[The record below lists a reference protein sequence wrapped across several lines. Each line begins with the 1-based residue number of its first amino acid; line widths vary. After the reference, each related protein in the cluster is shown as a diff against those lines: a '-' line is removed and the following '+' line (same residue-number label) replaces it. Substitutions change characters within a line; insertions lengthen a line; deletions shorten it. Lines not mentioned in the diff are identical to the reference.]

1 MRSAIFVLSIVLVY
15 VLLRGWPEDFN
26 VWLRGALAMAVLL
39 LGFFMW
45 GNSVKA
51 SNVHFRGLRKPRF
64 LDYAVALALILVVE
78 LVSTAAVV
86 VSTEV
91 VMFSDSKILRAG
103 EGNAANGE
111 GLWGEGFEREIPK
124 SSYHKPPNHPEVFVE
139 AMNAESLAFLTD
151 ERVYLSG
158 FTFDAYRQDSWRSSR
173 RVKKV
178 IRGDGVELGQAVEDL
193 PQVEY
198 RISLNP
204 SGTGQDVALAMQGVL
219 RIEVPQLRQ
228 IAKGVL
234 LLPESDAERRVY
246 KALSQ
251 PRTLEAIVAL
261 DPEFQLGKP
270 GRSYLQ
276 LSVNLAMRERWN
288 ALLVDLKKETNVVA
302 QLSGIRKLLGERCSY
317 SLKVDN
323 PRNLGSMENFLF
335 AEKLGYCEHFA
346 SAAALFCRELG
357 IPSRV
362 AYGYAGGMLYPYSRL
377 IVFRARDAHA
387 WTEVYLEG
395 YGWTVFD
402 TTPSDETAMQ
412 TAGAEEQ
419 PPSWEEAASEEEAYS
434 MSSTT
439 WWWII
444 GGTLALIAGATIGAF
459 WKSKEDA
466 KRASQ
471 LIGNKKTPAAYLEAF
486 HDRCR
491 SLGIRSVESLTLKEL
506 IDRLPQKV
514 DFAKELEAYHN
525 GVIYRKVTVSKSTEK
540 ALLKKILQWNA
551 SESQATRVAEE

>member
-1 MRSAIFVLSIVLVY
+1 MRSAIFALSIVLVY
-15 VLLRGWPEDFN
+15 ALLRGWPEDFN

-45 GNSVKA
+45 GNSGKD
-51 SNVHFRGLRKPRF
+51 SNVHFRGVRKPRF

-91 VMFSDSKILRAG
+91 VMFSDSKILRES

-111 GLWGEGFEREIPK
+111 RLWGEGFEREIPK
-124 SSYHKPPNHPEVFVE
+124 SSDHKPPNHPEVFVE
-139 AMNAESLAFLTD
+139 ALNAESLAFLTD
-151 ERVYLSG
+151 EKVYLSG
-158 FTFDAYRQDSWRSSR
+158 FTFDAYRKDSWRSSR

-178 IRGDGVELGQAVEDL
+178 IHGDGVELGLAVENL
-193 PQVEY
+193 AQVEY

-219 RIEVPQLRQ
+219 RIELPQLRQ

-251 PRTLEAIVAL
+251 PRSLEAIAAL
-261 DPEFQLGKP
+261 DPKIMVGKP
-270 GRSYLQ
+270 GLSYLQ
-276 LSVNLAMRERWN
+276 LSANSAIRKRWN
-288 ALLVDLKKETNVVA
+288 PLLADLKKETNVVT
-302 QLSGIRKLLGERCSY
+302 QLKGIRQLLGERCDY

-335 AEKLGYCEHFA
+335 AEKRGYCEHFA

-362 AYGYAGGMLYPYSRL
+362 AYGYAGGTLYPYSRL

-402 TTPSDETAMQ
+402 TTPSNQTAMQ
-412 TAGAEEQ
+412 TAGDEEQ
-419 PPSWEEAASEEEAYS
+419 PPAWEEAASEQEAYS

-444 GGTLALIAGATIGAF
+444 GGTLALIAGAIIGAF
-459 WKSKEDA
+459 WKSKEDT
-466 KRASQ
+466 KRASL
-471 LIGNKKTPAAYLEAF
+471 LIGKRQTPAAYLEAF
-486 HDRCR
+486 HDGCR

-525 GVIYRKVTVSKSTEK
+525 GVIYRKVTVSKPTEK

-551 SESQATRVAEE
+551 SDPA

>member
-1 MRSAIFVLSIVLVY
+1 MRSVIFALSIVLVY
-15 VLLRGWPEDFN
+15 VLLRGWPEGFN

-39 LGFFMW
+39 LGFLMW
-45 GNSVKA
+45 GNSVKD
-51 SNVHFRGLRKPRF
+51 SNIHFRGVRKPRF

-78 LVSTAAVV
+78 LVSTTAVV

-91 VMFSDSKILRAG
+91 VMFSDSKILREG
-103 EGNAANGE
+103 EGNAVNGE
-111 GLWGEGFEREIPK
+111 GLWGEGFERDIPK

-139 AMNAESLAFLTD
+139 ALNAESLAFLTD

-158 FTFDAYRQDSWRSSR
+158 FTFDTYQRDSWRSSR

-178 IRGDGVELGQAVEDL
+178 IRGDGLQLGQAVENL
-193 PQVEY
+193 PKVEY

-219 RIEVPQLRQ
+219 RIELPQLRQ

-246 KALSQ
+246 KGLSQ
-251 PRTLEAIVAL
+251 PRKLENIVAL
-261 DPEFQLGKP
+261 DPDFQLGEP
-270 GRSYLQ
+270 GLSYLQ
-276 LSVNLAMRERWN
+276 LSANSAMRERWN
-288 ALLVDLKKETNVVA
+288 PLLDDLRKETNVVA
-302 QLSGIRKLLGERCSY
+302 QLNGIKELLGERCSY

-323 PRNLGSMENFLF
+323 PENLGSMENFLF
-335 AEKLGYCEHFA
+335 AEKRGYCEHFA

-362 AYGYAGGMLYPYSRL
+362 AYGYAGGILYPYSRL

-402 TTPSDETAMQ
+402 TTPADETAMQ
-412 TAGAEEQ
+412 TAGGEEE
-419 PPSWEEAASEEEAYS
+419 PPAWEEDEEEAYS
-434 MSSTT
+434 MTSTA

-459 WKSKEDA
+459 LKSREDA

-471 LIGNKKTPAAYLEAF
+471 LISNKKTPPAYLEAF
-486 HDRCR
+486 HDGCR

-525 GVIYRKVTVSKSTEK
+525 GVIYRTVTISKPTEK
-540 ALLKKILQWNA
+540 ALLKKILQWSA
-551 SESQATRVAEE
+551 SESR